1 MRNQRKAGIIL
12 SYLSQGVNI
21 LSGLLYTPIML
32 RLLGQSEYGVYQLV
46 YSAISYLS
54 LLSLG
59 FNASYMRFYSR
70 NKVNNDE
77 DGIAKLNGMFMLVFS
92 IMSVVCVICG
102 CVMLQSIEALFGDG
116 LTDSEYVLAQR
127 LMLFMIVNL
136 ALTFPNSVFICIITA
151 NEAFV
156 FQKLIILFQGL
167 LHPFLTLPLLLM
179 GYGSISMVSITTFLT
194 VGSLMSNRIFCLRK
208 LGVSFCFHG
217 LRFSLLKEMWVFTFY
232 IFLNE
237 IINQINWNVDKFLLG
252 RIVGTASVA
261 VYGIGGQIN
270 TLYMNFSTSVSNV
283 FAPKVNQIV
292 AESDDNSELSR
303 IFAKVGRV
311 QFIILTLILT
321 GFIFYGQPFIRFW
334 AGAEYSVSYYVS
346 LLLII
351 PATIPFIQNLG
362 IEIQRAKNKH
372 KARSIVYFFIAIGNI
387 FLSIP
392 LIKLWGPVGAALG
405 TAISLFAGNCVF
417 MNWYY
422 AKRIG
427 LEIGMFWREIG
438 SSIPGLILPVSVGG
452 LSMYLL
458 TFDNITKLIIGIL
471 VYTITYCVSMYL
483 FGMNKYEKDG
493 VRGII
498 SRILKRGKKNE

>member
-1 MRNQRKAGIIL
+1 MRNQRKAGVIL

-46 YSAISYLS
+46 YSVISYLS
-54 LLSLG
+54 LLNLG

-70 NKVNNDE
+70 SKANNDE
-77 DGIAKLNGMFMLVFS
+77 KGIAKLNGMFMLVFC
-92 IMSVVCVICG
+92 IMSVICVICG
-102 CVMLQSIEALFGDG
+102 SVMLQNIGALFSTG
-116 LTDSEYVLAQR
+116 LTDAEYILAKR

-136 ALTFPNSVFICIITA
+136 ALTFPNSVFTCIITA
-151 NEAFV
+151 HEEFV
-156 FQKLIILFQGL
+156 FQKLIILLQGL
-167 LHPFLTLPLLLM
+167 LHPFLTLPLLLL
-179 GYGSISMVSITTFLT
+179 GYGSIGMVSITTLLT
-194 VGSLMSNRIFCLRK
+194 VMSLASNCIFCLRK
-208 LGVSFCFHG
+208 LGVVFCFRD
-217 LRFSLLKEMWVFTFY
+217 LRLSLLKEMWTFTFF

-252 RIVGTASVA
+252 RMMGTVSVA

-292 AESDDNSELSR
+292 AESDDNSELSQ
-303 IFAKVGRV
+303 IFAKVGRI
-311 QFIILTLILT
+311 QFIILTLILS
-321 GFIFYGQPFIRFW
+321 GFIFFGQTFIRFW
-334 AGAEYSVSYYVS
+334 AGSGYAVSYYVS

-351 PATIPFIQNLG
+351 PATIPFIQNIG

-392 LIKLWGPVGAALG
+392 LIKLLGPVGAALG
-405 TAISLFAGNCVF
+405 TAIALFAGNCVF

-427 LEIGMFWREIG
+427 LEIGLFWREIG
-438 SSIPGLILPVSVGG
+438 SSIPGIILPIGLG
-452 LSMYLL
+452 ILSMNLL
-458 TFDNITKLIIGIL
+458 TYHNVTELIIGIL
-471 VYTITYCVSMYL
+471 LYTIVYCISMYL
-483 FGMNKYEKDG
+483 FGMNKYEKDI
-493 VRGII
+493 VKEII
-498 SRILKRGKKNE
+498 SKIFIRKRNNV